1 LKSAADRSARTS
13 DPLDQTWR
21 RALVIRIGALG
32 DVLLTRRLC
41 YSLSLGGY
49 RSTLL
54 APGRHA
60 SLLLADPWIDAI
72 LDSESPP
79 FAGAFAGSWPAEGVF
94 DLAVLISKSRDLE
107 KAARLAA
114 TNVIRLSPDPE
125 RDDEPIAQQ
134 WADAARA
141 VCVPFTGA
149 LPLLAT
155 TARDAITSG
164 ATLIHPGSGS
174 RGKNW
179 PMERFAE
186 LRRRLEAL
194 GHRVVW
200 IRGPAEPDLPA
211 EIPPDRVIDQP
222 SLRALAAT
230 LARSK
235 VFIGNDSG
243 VSHLAGA
250 AGAPTLVLFGPTSAS
265 VWRPDGPRVHVVPA
279 RRGKLAY
286 IQVEDVVAAA
296 DNVPD

>member
-1 LKSAADRSARTS
+1 M
-13 DPLDQTWR
+13 
-21 RALVIRIGALG
+21 IRIGALG
-32 DVLLTRRLC
+32 DVLLTRRLS
-41 YSLSLGGY
+41 YSLSLAGY
-49 RSTLL
+49 RSTML

-60 SLLLADPWIDAI
+60 SLLLADPWMDAI
-72 LDSESPP
+72 LDSESPR
-79 FAGAFAGSWPAEGVF
+79 FAAAFAGSWPAGAVF
-94 DLAVLISKSRDLE
+94 DVAVLISKSDDLE

-114 TNVIRLSPDPE
+114 ANVIRVSPDPE
-125 RDDEPIAQQ
+125 REDRPIAQQ

-141 VCVPFTGA
+141 VCLPFTGA
-149 LPLLAT
+149 LPLLET
-155 TARDAITSG
+155 TVRDAITSG

-186 LRRRLEAL
+186 LGRRLEAL
-194 GHRVVW
+194 GHRVAWV
-200 IRGPAEPDLPA
+200 RGPAEPDLPA
-211 EIPPDRVIDQP
+211 EIPPEQVIDQP

-230 LARSK
+230 LAQSR

-250 AGAPTLVLFGPTSAS
+250 VGAPTLVLFGPTSAS

-279 RRGKLAY
+279 RRGRLAY

-296 DNVPD
+296 DNVAGLS